1 MRSIKLVRYSETFAV
16 TTLNS
21 TNEATHDLKCLV
33 LEIWPE
39 KTGQGTTRNDLYQY
53 CTLWRQMIFEIFK
66 ATTALLLLSTF
77 YLDLP
82 LIAITVALV
91 YKS

>member
-21 TNEATHDLKCLV
+21 TYEATHDLKCLV

-39 KTGQGTTRNDLYQY
+39 KTGQGITRNDLYQY
-53 CTLWRQMIFEIFK
+53 FTLWRQMIFEIFK

>member
-1 MRSIKLVRYSETFAV
+1 M

-21 TNEATHDLKCLV
+21 TYEATHDLKCLV

-39 KTGQGTTRNDLYQY
+39 KTGQGITRNDLYQY